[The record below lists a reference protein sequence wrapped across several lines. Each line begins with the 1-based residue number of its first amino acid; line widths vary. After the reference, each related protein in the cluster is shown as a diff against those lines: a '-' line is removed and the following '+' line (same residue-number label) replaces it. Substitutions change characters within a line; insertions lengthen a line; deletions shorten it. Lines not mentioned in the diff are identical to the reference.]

1 MDEIHSDNYEGH
13 PFKGGFKHMCR
24 PHRGSHWKRRMAS
37 APKGLL
43 RHYVLKLM
51 SEGPKSGSELM
62 SAIKEKTEGR
72 WKPSP
77 GSVYP
82 LLSWLLDSGYTQ
94 EAPDQEAGI
103 KRYILTDK
111 GKEFLAE
118 HEKRREEQGE
128 RLFPHFFGMESY
140 PEGAK
145 ELVKSVRKLRKVS
158 WKLLKRMSADTSEE
172 FFKEVKDIIDS
183 AIAKIETLTEK
194 SEA

>member
-1 MDEIHSDNYEGH
+1 
-13 PFKGGFKHMCR
+13 
-24 PHRGSHWKRRMAS
+24 MAS
-37 APKGLL
+37 VPKGLL

-62 SAIKEKTEGR
+62 SEIKEKTEGR

-94 EAPDQEAGI
+94 EAPDQEAGV

-111 GKEFLAE
+111 GTEFLAE

-128 RLFPHFFGMESY
+128 RFGPHFFGMESF
-140 PEGAK
+140 PEGARD
-145 ELVKSVRKLRKVS
+145 LVKSVRKLRKTS
-158 WKLLKRMSADTSEE
+158 WKLVKRMSADTSEE